1 MAKKSQATWGGRFT
15 AGPAELMLKFSESVS
30 FDHRLA
36 PFDIAGSKAH
46 SAMLAHVGLITTK
59 ERDAIHS
66 GLDAILAQI
75 AAGKFTWSTQLEDVH
90 MNIEQA
96 LTKNVP
102 AAAKLHT
109 ARSRNDQVA
118 TDMRLWFKHACTVL
132 SDKILGAQRAILSVA
147 KRDGDVLIPGY
158 THLQRAQ
165 PVFLSHHLFAYL
177 EMLERDRARLA
188 VVADHANWCPL
199 GSGAIAGTT

>member
-1 MAKKSQATWGGRFT
+1 MATKAQATWGGRFS

-36 PFDIAGSKAH
+36 PFDIQGSKAH
-46 SAMLAHVGLITTK
+46 SAMLAKVGLISK
-59 ERDAIHS
+59 QERDAIHR
-66 GLDAILAQI
+66 GLDAVGRDI
-75 AAGKFTWSTQLEDVH
+75 AAGKFTWQTKLEDVH

-96 LTKNVP
+96 LTKRVP

-118 TDMRLWFKHACTVL
+118 TDMRLFFKYACAAL
-132 SDKILGAQRAILSVA
+132 GEKIFLAQRANLKLA
-147 KRDGDVLIPGY
+147 TDNNDVLIPGY

-165 PVFLSHHLFAYL
+165 PVWLAHHLFAI
-177 EMLERDRARLA
+177 DRT
-188 VVADHANWCPL
+188 HF
-199 GSGAIAGTT
+199 GT